1 VHGRLAAGAVCATV
15 ADRREPGSLC
25 DDGEVRTVRVTVTGR
40 VQGVFFRA
48 SCAERARDLGLT
60 GWVRNV
66 GGGGLEALFH
76 GSDDAVEAIV
86 AWCRDGPPMAR
97 VDRVEVR
104 DEPPYEGDGFRV
116 AR

>member
-1 VHGRLAAGAVCATV
+1 
-15 ADRREPGSLC
+15 
-25 DDGEVRTVRVTVTGR
+25 VRTVRVAVTGR

-48 SCAERARDLGLT
+48 SCAERARELGLA

-66 GGGGLEALFH
+66 PGGGLEAVFH
-76 GSDDAVEAIV
+76 GPEAAVDEIV

-104 DEPPYEGDGFRV
+104 DEPPYDGSGFRV
-116 AR
+116 AH